1 VFRRQ
6 QISAG
11 AGPIAVLGFIMF
23 AFMFVVALPAA
34 AQVEFDGV
42 KMGLSGD
49 IETGYDGS
57 LSSPGSS
64 SHGLGLGGT
73 GNLNGSFYN
82 PNFLSFTAQPYY
94 NRAQANAD
102 GASVFDSG
110 GYNGN
115 VNFFSGSHFPGNVN
129 FSQVWDATGIFGIPG
144 ETGLTTKDSSKAFGV
159 GWSELVP
166 GLPSLTLSYTR
177 GTADSSLPGSDA
189 QSSVSTNSVSIN
201 SSYRLAGWSL
211 NGGFAHLTSD
221 TNSNGL
227 LGSDEGQITNTST
240 NSYTVGTGH
249 SLPLSG
255 GFGLSYSR
263 TDYDS
268 SLIGDVSGT
277 NKGTT
282 DNINGNLG
290 LKVWRLP
297 VTANATYSDNVYG
310 SFEQQLLSS
319 GGTLLFTDL
328 LPETRSL
335 LVNVGTGYA
344 VTPHIFVTGFL
355 NRQELW
361 LGDAAY
367 GVTQLGA
374 NVNFNMGKFIKGLTV
389 MVGANDNANKQGNLG
404 MGMVA
409 NVNYNRNIG
418 HWELGAYYNYSQN
431 VQTLLAIYQTSSM
444 TYNGTIRRRF
454 ADGLSWTL
462 SGGGGRTAF
471 EQVAGN
477 GSSSWGVSSGVSWF
491 RTSLSGNYS
500 VSSGTSVLT
509 PTGLVPVPVPVI
521 TNNLIVF
528 DGKSRGATFSTIPLR
543 RLTISMAYS
552 KANSNTLALG
562 GTTPGTTSMNETELY
577 TGIMTYRLRKLNFNA
592 NVVQFRQGLSGAGI
606 PPSVVTSYYFG
617 ISRWFKAF

>member
-1 VFRRQ
+1 MISRK
-6 QISAG
+6 QISACALSILFFG
-11 AGPIAVLGFIMF
+11 IA
-23 AFMFVVALPAA
+23 FVVALPAV
-34 AQVEFDGV
+34 AQVEFGGV
-42 KMGLSGD
+42 NMGLSGD
-49 IETGYDGS
+49 LEMGYDGS

-64 SHGLGLGGT
+64 SHSLGLGGT
-73 GNLNGSFYN
+73 GNLNGSYYN

-115 VNFFSGSHFPGNVN
+115 VNFFTGSHFPGVVSFN
-129 FSQVWDATGIFGIPG
+129 QVWDSTGVFGLPG
-144 ETGLTTKDSSKAFGV
+144 VTGLTTKDSSKAFGV

-166 GLPSLTLSYTR
+166 GLPSLNVSYTR

-189 QSSVSTNSVSIN
+189 QSSVSNNSVSIN

-211 NGGFAHLTSD
+211 SGGFAHLTSD
-221 TNSNGL
+221 TNSTGL
-227 LGSDEGQITNTST
+227 LGSDDTQITNTST

-255 GFGLSYSR
+255 GFGLSYNR

-290 LKVWRLP
+290 LKIWRLP

-310 SFEQQLLSS
+310 SFEQQVLSS

-335 LVNVGTGYA
+335 LVNVGSGYA
-344 VTPHIFVTGFL
+344 VTPHIFVTGYM

-361 LGDAAY
+361 LGDTSY
-367 GVTQLGA
+367 GVTQLGG
-374 NVNFNMGKFIKGLTV
+374 NVNFNVGKFIKGLTV
-389 MVGANDNANKQGNLG
+389 MVGANDSANKQGNTG
-404 MGMVA
+404 MGLVA

-418 HWELGAYYNYSQN
+418 HWELGAYYNYNQN
-431 VQTLLAIYQTSSM
+431 VQTLLAIYQISSM
-444 TYNGTIRRRF
+444 NYNGTIRRRF
-454 ADGLSWTL
+454 KDGLSL
-462 SGGGGRTAF
+462 NLGGGGGRTAF

-477 GSSSWGVSSGVSWF
+477 GSSSWDVNSGVSWF
-491 RTSLSGNYS
+491 RTTLSGNYS
-500 VSSGTSVLT
+500 ASSGTSVVT

-528 DGKSRGATFSTIPLR
+528 DGKSRGVTFSTIPFR

-552 KANSNTLALG
+552 KATSNTLALG

-592 NVVQFRQGLSGAGI
+592 NVVQFRQGISGAGI
-606 PPSVVTSYYFG
+606 LPSVVTSYYFG